1 MSTEFSFELIG
12 ADAALTEECR
22 AALAGFGTL
31 RMVGPEVTQ
40 LGRPPDATLVC
51 LRYPIAEGMTVFAQ
65 SRAFRPNVPV
75 VLIGDE
81 IDVDI
86 ATELLKCGAT
96 EFIVRSS
103 LPELLRPKLERALEL
118 RRGPVLDMQEFRAL
132 GQSQQAAQQAN
143 RRRCFRAQLRGAT
156 LRVPGRGAE
165 VQLCVEDLSIPT
177 DGWPGGLG
185 AVADEASVRR
195 LPLNEWSG
203 ASSIPLVLHLPGEPA
218 VALNARLVASRR
230 RKTGGTTHLA
240 FQYLATVPGSE
251 AVLRRAWMAA
261 QRNAVA

>member
-22 AALAGFGTL
+22 AALAGFGAL
-31 RMVGPEVTQ
+31 RMVGPKVTQ

-51 LRYPIAEGMTVFAQ
+51 LRYPIAEGVAVFAQ

-75 VLIGDE
+75 ILIGDE

-96 EFIVRSS
+96 EFITRSS

-118 RRGPVLDMQEFRAL
+118 RRGPVLDLEEFAPL
-132 GQSQQAAQQAN
+132 SQLQPASQQAH
-143 RRRCFRAQLRGAT
+143 RRRCFRAQVRGAT

-165 VQLCVEDLSIPT
+165 VQICVEDLSIPT

-185 AVADEASVRR
+185 AVADEASLRR
-195 LPLNEWSG
+195 LPLGEWG
-203 ASSIPLVLHLPGEPA
+203 GTASIPLVLQLPGEPA
-218 VALNARLVASRR
+218 VAVSARLVGRRR

-240 FQYLATVPGSE
+240 FQYVATSPGSE
-251 AVLRRAWMAA
+251 AVLRRAWVGA
-261 QRNAVA
+261 QRKSVA